1 MKWRIP
7 FAAHK
12 WLIVLPI
19 VAGVAILAL
28 LVASREGP
36 GRRAEREAIRTLRV
50 IHAPR
55 VDVVPRAIGY
65 GTARPGQTW
74 RAVAQV
80 KGHVVEV
87 HPELESGAMV
97 SAGETL
103 LRIDPTEYELA
114 VAQFEAEI
122 AQVSAQLSELDVQ
135 EANDRA
141 SLEIEE
147 SSLAL
152 AQRELERLETLRE
165 RNAASDS
172 DVDQQT
178 RTLLTQRQLVQ
189 KLRNSLQ
196 LVPERRQSLEA
207 TLAVK
212 QAGLRQAKLDLA
224 KTEVEAPF
232 DCRLGEVD
240 IETGQYLTAGQS
252 LFEAH
257 GTALAEVEVQ
267 VPMDQLRPLV
277 DRDHDIQL
285 PINMDSQVVQ
295 RLFDFEVI
303 VRFQSGDFRV
313 QWEGRVVRMR
323 EQLDPRTRTVALVVA
338 VEKPY
343 AQAIPGQRPPLI
355 QGMFCEA
362 ELRGQPRPGRVVIP
376 RAALHSG
383 GVYVVDENDR
393 LRRREVEV
401 AFTQSAFACLTS
413 GVEEGERLVVSDP
426 TPAIEGL
433 LVEAV
438 VDEPLQERLVAQATR
453 GGSLK

>member
-1 MKWRIP
+1 MKWRFP
-7 FAAHK
+7 FASHK

-36 GRRAEREAIRTLRV
+36 GHRAEREAIRTLRV

-87 HPELESGAMV
+87 HPELESGSMV

-122 AQVSAQLSELDVQ
+122 AQVSAQLGELDVQ

-152 AQRELERLETLRE
+152 AQRELERLESLRE
-165 RNAASDS
+165 RNAASAS

-178 RTLLTQRQLVQ
+178 RTVLTQRQLVQ

-196 LVPERRQSLEA
+196 LVPQQRQSLEA

-323 EQLDPRTRTVALVVA
+323 EQLDPRTRTVGLVIA

-343 AQAIPGQRPPLI
+343 AQAIPGQRPPLV

-362 ELRGQPRPGRVVIP
+362 ELRAKPRPGHVVIP

-383 GVYVVDENDR
+383 GVYVVDEDDR

-401 AFTQSAFACLTS
+401 AFTQAAFACLTS
-413 GVEEGERLVVSDP
+413 GLEEGERLIVSDP
-426 TPAIEGL
+426 APAIEGL

-438 VDEPLQERLVAQATR
+438 VDEPLQERLVTQATR